1 MNEEEFE
8 ALHIVFFSINEK
20 KIIII
25 DHGIKIP
32 QSQQA

>member
-20 KIIII
+20 KIYIIYFHI
-25 DHGIKIP
+25 NIFFK
-32 QSQQA
+32 